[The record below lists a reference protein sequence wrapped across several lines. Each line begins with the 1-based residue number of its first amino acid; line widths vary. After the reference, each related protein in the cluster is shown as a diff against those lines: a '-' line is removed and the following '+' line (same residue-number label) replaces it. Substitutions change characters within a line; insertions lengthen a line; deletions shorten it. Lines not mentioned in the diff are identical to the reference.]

1 MVHVSE
7 TCESDEPHLL
17 THVHTT
23 QASVHE
29 AMCTEPIERALVA
42 KALPPEEH
50 LVDAAYV
57 SADLL
62 VKSQQVYGIAL
73 IGPTRPDAN
82 WQSRVEGAYR
92 SDDFILDWEQQ
103 RAVCPQGQVSI
114 SWKAHTDVRGSPF
127 IQVQFS
133 SRDCGPCE
141 NRALCTRAKA
151 PQGRTLRLHPQPQH
165 EALKAAQAW
174 YDSEEGKSQYR
185 RRAGIE
191 GTLSQGVRAFGMR
204 QTRYRGLD
212 KVHLQNVA
220 IAAAMNVD
228 RVVAWLEGHP
238 QAKTRTSRFAV
249 LASPFYARF
258 EQVKKHRHLPTSN

>member
-7 TCESDEPHLL
+7 TCEPDAPHLL

-23 QASVHE
+23 SAAVHE
-29 AMCTEPIERALVA
+29 AMCTEAIEQALVD
-42 KALPPEEH
+42 KALPPGEH

-62 VKSQQVYGIAL
+62 VTSRQDYGIEL
-73 IGPTRPDAN
+73 RGPTRPDAN

-92 SDDFILDWEQQ
+92 TDDFTLDWDHQ
-103 RAVCPQGQVSI
+103 RAVCPQGKESS
-114 SWKAHTDVRGSPF
+114 SWKAHTDSRGSPF

-133 SRDCGPCE
+133 QRDCGPCAQ
-141 NRALCTRAKA
+141 RALCTRAA
-151 PQGRTLRLHPQPQH
+151 LPHARSLRLHPRPQH
-165 EALKAAQAW
+165 EAFRAAQAW
-174 YDSEEGKSQYR
+174 YGSEEGKRQYG

-204 QTRYRGLD
+204 RTRYRGVA

-220 IAAAMNVD
+220 IAAAINID
-228 RVVAWLEGHP
+228 RVVAWLEGCPRAH
-238 QAKTRTSRFAV
+238 TRTSRFAA
-249 LASPFYARF
+249 LAPAHAMSPG
-258 EQVKKHRHLPTSN
+258 